1 VRVNSLEKFY
11 LSVDRSILNRAVNIL
26 EKMAQNPTDELDW
39 FGAVQLIALEDAS
52 YFYVWLAITG
62 CYPSKFELLE
72 FTSFVQVNG
81 LKSGAYNLIRN
92 RSENFSTASFL
103 KRVVLI
109 TPAHNEMV
117 DVTHTL
123 SMHYLT
129 GIQRVVYGITQQVSN
144 IVTYSWVGQT
154 GIMIQSV
161 LGENRTNDF
170 NMANRISWQ
179 RTINRFLHSLS
190 PVLEM
195 TPAGKKFRQSI
206 LPMAKRL
213 KGWLRGGE
221 IKKLLKMD
229 NAGELNNLLI
239 LNARLTIPEIPA
251 PEHIYLYEAM
261 LENSIVFIQ
270 VILFDFIPFFHA
282 WTVHFENRGSLNV
295 YIRLVLLA
303 DRVISISELVQEQA
317 VLITQAFKLERVEWR
332 NRKQT
337 FDFLPLPSGL
347 APAEFGEFSKDPL
360 LVVMAGSLEPRKNHM
375 QFLDAI
381 EIIVNHGRSIK
392 AEILGSAGWQN
403 NHILDRIHSL
413 QRKGVSIV
421 RLGNLSDSQ
430 LRERIGKAQALLQ
443 ISEAEGFGL
452 PIVEALALGTKVVTS
467 DVRPLVEW
475 AGDRVQT
482 VKLGDA
488 QELAQIIL
496 KILDHPEDTTNLIV
510 TGVSWSDWTNLL
522 FMRS

>member
-1 VRVNSLEKFY
+1 
-11 LSVDRSILNRAVNIL
+11 
-26 EKMAQNPTDELDW
+26 
-39 FGAVQLIALEDAS
+39 
-52 YFYVWLAITG
+52 
-62 CYPSKFELLE
+62 
-72 FTSFVQVNG
+72 
-81 LKSGAYNLIRN
+81 
-92 RSENFSTASFL
+92 
-103 KRVVLI
+103 
-109 TPAHNEMV
+109 
-117 DVTHTL
+117 
-123 SMHYLT
+123 MHYLT